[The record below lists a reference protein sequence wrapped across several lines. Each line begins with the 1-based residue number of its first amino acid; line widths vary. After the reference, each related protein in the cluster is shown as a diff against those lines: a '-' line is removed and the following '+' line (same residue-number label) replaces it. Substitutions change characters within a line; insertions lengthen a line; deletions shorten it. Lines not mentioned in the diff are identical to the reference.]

1 MDIIE
6 KYTDKLWKWDRISGN
21 KFIYNKIVYN
31 RELNK
36 DIQVRKNKI
45 NGIMSQYI
53 YKDLNN
59 VIINYIYY
67 DY

>member
-45 NGIMSQYI
+45 NRIMSQYI
-53 YKDLNN
+53 YRDLNS
-59 VIINYIYY
+59 VIMDYIYY
-67 DY
+67 D